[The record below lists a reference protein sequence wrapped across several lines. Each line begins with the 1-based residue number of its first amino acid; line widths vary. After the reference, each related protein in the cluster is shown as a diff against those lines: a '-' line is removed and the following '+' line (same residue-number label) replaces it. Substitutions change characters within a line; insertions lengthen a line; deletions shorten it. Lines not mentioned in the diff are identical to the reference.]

1 MVQQTNDP
9 QVREAVNNIQ
19 HYVEVLQQAVARI
32 SGRAE
37 VFGAVQ
43 QVSICLYCLFDY
55 MPLYMSS
62 MFHYANFLYF

>member
-9 QVREAVNNIQ
+9 QVRESVNNIQ
-19 HYVEVLQQAVARI
+19 HYVEILQQAVARI

-43 QVSICLYCLFDY
+43 QVSDCLFI
-55 MPLYMSS
+55 LSI
-62 MFHYANFLYF
+62 